1 MFEYTIRRLLLM
13 IPTGLGITFMV
24 FFILQIAPDGPFE
37 RAVRQIKQANMG
49 TGESGMSLSTD
60 VTGDSSELT
69 PELLDKLRRQYGL
82 DKPIIVRYLI
92 WLGFYPKESKTKVIK
107 LDKSFR
113 ETVDVLEFN
122 TYKEYLLQKYVKV
135 IKDDNNSLLV
145 VETGVGLEF
154 DIPEVE
160 NPELK
165 ENFNSDKYYTFINN
179 YNQFIYNKLFKWES
193 KFSFFSI
200 VYNYSSYCIS

>member
-24 FFILQIAPDGPFE
+24 FCILQIAPDGPFE

-49 TGESGMSLSTD
+49 AGESGMSLSTD

-113 ETVDVLEFN
+113 
-122 TYKEYLLQKYVKV
+122 
-135 IKDDNNSLLV
+135 
-145 VETGVGLEF
+145 
-154 DIPEVE
+154 
-160 NPELK
+160 
-165 ENFNSDKYYTFINN
+165 
-179 YNQFIYNKLFKWES
+179 
-193 KFSFFSI
+193 
-200 VYNYSSYCIS
+200 